1 MPQEAIFFPVI
12 ALAALTFG
20 IGIWFG
26 ILRVR
31 AVKNGDINPGYYKLN
46 RGAKLPE
53 YYAKVNNNY
62 NNLLEIPILFYVVSI
77 LIYVTDSTDT
87 IYLIMSW
94 LYVGTRYIHSYIHTT
109 YNNVRHRRI
118 PFLFGTFI
126 LIIEWGRFFI
136 HIL

>member
-1 MPQEAIFFPVI
+1 MPQEVMLYPVI

-26 ILRVR
+26 KLRVR

-62 NNLLEIPILFYVVSI
+62 NNLFEVPILFYVLSI
-77 LIYVTDSTDT
+77 LIYVTNNTDV
-87 IYLIMSW
+87 IYVVLSW
-94 LYVGTRYIHSYIHTT
+94 FFVGTRYIHSLHPHNI
-109 YNNVRHRRI
+109 
-118 PFLFGTFI
+118 
-126 LIIEWGRFFI
+126 
-136 HIL
+136 